1 MCPLVYAMLMVY
13 REVEKAPPKENEKDN
28 NAFVV
33 PSFPISLLS
42 AHPFSHTVKKKAE
55 NVLYGVWF

>member
-1 MCPLVYAMLMVY
+1 MLMVY